1 MKGLLTER
9 WKQYSQAQRVTLSE
23 AAKGIQ
29 GPPVMTFSSRMPA
42 YTYTSLCPDPELRK
56 PLIKGKTGGGAHGSK
71 EAVCSIR

>member
-1 MKGLLTER
+1 MKRLSIEC
-9 WKQYSQAQRVTLSE
+9 WKQHTQVQRVTLAE
-23 AAKGIQ
+23 AARGIQ

-56 PLIKGKTGGGAHGSK
+56 PLMEKKTGGGTHGSK